1 MTAPDEGDDRLAG
14 QGGTSMKGTRRIK
27 TSRDEHLI
35 GQRGSALIMAIVV
48 LFLLAVT
55 GISLLF
61 LGESDKRM
69 NIANV
74 RDKRTFF
81 IAEAGLE
88 DAREQLRLS
97 NLASADTTRYT
108 EEITTAAGAD
118 GFVNFDPTTLSATY
132 DASGNV
138 TGFTGYGDDVPLR
151 VLTNFNGGWY
161 AAFLTNDAAEIGG
174 TGGVTSKVDNNHRAM
189 ITAIGAGPKRS
200 IKVVQAIVEKLTLPT
215 PPAMITL
222 IGPAASP
229 GSIYDDG
236 TSASKRM
243 DGDDCDGASGYTGV
257 PGASVP
263 VVGTTNGAALAQA
276 TPAANSGTYSS
287 ASGIVAD
294 VSGSAGAWQ
303 NCAYLHDL
311 ANIIRGS
318 ADAVFAVCPSATCTS
333 AYWSATTNSSI
344 TFIDGDWTLPNGT
357 NGKGLIWVTGTAT
370 IGGNMSFEG
379 TLVVVGKG
387 VLIRTGGGNGHSYG
401 ALVVANI
408 AGPDTIYGNADDCT
422 GGVNGFLAPTYTISG
437 GGTHDHIYCS
447 QAITVSMNKL
457 AARVAQFRQY

>member
-1 MTAPDEGDDRLAG
+1 MTSTDEGD
-14 QGGTSMKGTRRIK
+14 GGVAEKGRSAMKETRRIQAP
-27 TSRDEHLI
+27 RDEHLV

-88 DAREQLRLS
+88 DAREQLRLN

-138 TGFTGYGDDVPLR
+138 TGLTGYGDDVPLR
-151 VLTNFNGGWY
+151 GLTTFNGGWY
-161 AAFLTNDAAEIGG
+161 AAFLTNDAVD
-174 TGGVTSKVDNNHRAM
+174 GVTTKPDPNHRAM

-200 IKVVQAIVEKLTLPT
+200 IKMVQAIVEKLTLPT

-222 IGPAASP
+222 IGPAAST
-229 GSIYDDG
+229 GTIYDDG
-236 TSASKRM
+236 TSNSKLMR
-243 DGDDCDGASGYTGV
+243 GNDCVGATGYTGV

-263 VVGTTNGAALAQA
+263 VVGTTNGAATAQA
-276 TPAANSGTYSS
+276 TAGADSGDYSS
-287 ASGIVAD
+287 APSPIVAD

-303 NCAYLHDL
+303 NCSYLHDL
-311 ANIIRGS
+311 ADMIRGN
-318 ADAVFAVCPSATCTS
+318 ADAVCTTLS
-333 AYWSATTNSSI
+333 PCSTLYWNATTNSSV
-344 TFIDGDWTLPNGT
+344 TFVDGNWTLPNGT
-357 NGKGLIWVTGTAT
+357 NAKGLIWVTGTAS

-379 TLVVVGKG
+379 TLVVVGTG
-387 VLIRTGGGNGHSYG
+387 VLNRSGGGSGHSYG
-401 ALVVANI
+401 ALVVADI
-408 AGPDTIYGNADDCT
+408 AGPDNTYGNADDCT
-422 GGVNGFLAPTYTISG
+422 GGVAGFDVPTYVISG